1 MATIKKPFKIFNKAA
16 NTWNKYHL
24 ETDSTQVTH
33 TKADGTDTT
42 VAEQLLALNSTSIKE
57 TGSSKGWIYRKWCD
71 GTVELWWNSNVT
83 YSGLSGAGVTGLTL
97 TSVDL
102 ALPFTIS
109 NGMAVASAA
118 WHYSEWVQASINTQ
132 SATHVTV
139 RKFGNENSKN
149 QPVQGVYIYVRG
161 TI

>member
-1 MATIKKPFKIFNKAA
+1 MAGLFVMLRFIKKR
-16 NTWNKYHL
+16 
-24 ETDSTQVTH
+24 
-33 TKADGTDTT
+33 
-42 VAEQLLALNSTSIKE
+42 VAPAQFESRLYSTSIKE

>member
-1 MATIKKPFKIFNKAA
+1 MAILDLKEKIEPFRKNATGYVKQLLSAD
-16 NTWNKYHL
+16 HVVM
-24 ETDSTQVTH
+24 S
-33 TKADGTDTT
+33 DGTTLQTKMDS
-42 VAEQLLALNSTSIKE
+42 LNSASIKE

-83 YSGLSGAGVTGLTL
+83 YSNSVGAGVTGLTL
-97 TSVDL
+97 VSVDIP
-102 ALPFTIS
+102 LPFTIS
-109 NGMAVASAA
+109 NGMAVASAT
-118 WHYSEWVQASINTQ
+118 WNFSEWAQASIDTK

-139 RKFGNENSKN
+139 RKFGNANSQN